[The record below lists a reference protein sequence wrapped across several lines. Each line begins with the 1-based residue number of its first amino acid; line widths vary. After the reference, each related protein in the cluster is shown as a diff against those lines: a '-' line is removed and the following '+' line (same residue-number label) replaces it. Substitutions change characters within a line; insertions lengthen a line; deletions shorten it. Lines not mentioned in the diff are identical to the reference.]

1 MAIHPFLLLLHPT
14 SWAVHAFAT
23 ESWHF
28 KSCLVVNRR
37 TWKGMSHSKGLQAS
51 QYGRWVLCSFHFPF
65 ITSFSFKEHITRNG
79 PVSCRRKWLHSLWIM
94 VSLPDCEPLITPEG
108 GGGVGGGRE
117 ALWQGM
123 ARGLGGIREAFF
135 ELQRPKWREGTS
147 PMTISGKSFWAE
159 RIVSA
164 VLQAYEFK
172 DQEQGYCVWSQGGK
186 GMSLERY
193 RGQIGP
199 YKPW

>member
-1 MAIHPFLLLLHPT
+1 MRMAVHPFLLLLHPT

-94 VSLPDCEPLITPEG
+94 VSPPDCEPLITPG
-108 GGGVGGGRE
+108 RGGVWGAGERLCDREWPGGLGESEKPFLSCRDPSE
-117 ALWQGM
+117 EKEPALWQS
-123 ARGLGGIREAFF
+123 LGRVSGRRE
-135 ELQRPKWREGTS
+135 Q
-147 PMTISGKSFWAE
+147 
-159 RIVSA
+159 
-164 VLQAYEFK
+164 
-172 DQEQGYCVWSQGGK
+172 
-186 GMSLERY
+186 
-193 RGQIGP
+193 
-199 YKPW
+199 